1 MSKTRNHMNVSE
13 YLEIASDLANVGLW
27 DWDVT
32 QESLYMT
39 RECKRML
46 GYKETDK
53 LNIKNQLHLLVHP
66 YDLEKVNSM
75 VKGGLLGLFDKQEIE
90 LRLFDNKGS
99 FKWYQVKATITTDE
113 FGKVIRVTGSLSDI
127 TERKETEDS
136 LIESEE
142 RYRNLFENSLIGII
156 RVDLKSGKV
165 IEANNKGWTI
175 LDGSPGEDFYMF
187 DRFFTSDDKK
197 NFIKLLTLNGC
208 IEKQEVKIV
217 KQKKEIWYLINGNFI
232 ADEGIL
238 DLSLLD
244 ITENQNSIN
253 ELKRLNSE
261 LDKFVYHSSHDLR
274 SPLKSLLGLIN
285 ILRKEEDPKGRENC
299 MVMME
304 KSIHRLEK
312 LVNDLLMLSR
322 NNRIENTYEEIDL
335 TNEIKESLADFS
347 HMKGYEGL
355 EISQNISQPVP
366 FVTDVTRL
374 KIVLNNMLSNAIKYR
389 SYHRDK
395 PFLKISAK
403 VDKDQAL
410 IDIEDNGIGIKKSK
424 QDKIFEMFY
433 RASESSEG
441 SGLGLYIVK
450 NVIEKMKG
458 SISMESEEQIGT
470 RFSIKLP
477 NHLNG
482 YSKVF

>member
-1 MSKTRNHMNVSE
+1 LKKSLSNKSE
-13 YLEIASDLANVGLW
+13 YLDFENYIFPD
-27 DWDVT
+27 
-32 QESLYMT
+32 Y
-39 RECKRML
+39 
-46 GYKETDK
+46 TDFI
-53 LNIKNQLHLLVHP
+53 NNYPYP
-66 YDLEKVNSM
+66 YDLEKVNNI

-90 LRLFDNKGS
+90 LRLFDKKGS
-99 FKWYQVKATITTDE
+99 FKWYQVKATISTDE
-113 FGKVIRVTGSLSDI
+113 FGKVNRVTGSLSDI
-127 TERKETEDS
+127 TERKETEDH
-136 LIESEE
+136 LKESEE

-175 LDGSPGEDFYMF
+175 LNGNSQDNYYLF
-187 DRFFTSDDKK
+187 DDFFTSEDKK

-208 IEKQEVKIV
+208 IEKQEVKVV
-217 KQKKEIWYLINGNFI
+217 KHKKDIWYLINGNFI
-232 ADEGIL
+232 VDEGIL

-244 ITENQNSIN
+244 ITENQNSIA

-335 TNEIKESLADFS
+335 ESEIKESLADFS
-347 HMKGYEGL
+347 HMKGFEGL
-355 EISQNISQPVP
+355 EVTQEIKQPVP

-374 KIVLNNMLSNAIKYR
+374 KIILNNLLSNAIKYR

-403 VDKDQAL
+403 VEHNKAL

-424 QDKIFEMFY
+424 QDKIFDMFY

-458 SISMESEEQIGT
+458 SIELESEEQVGT
-470 RFSIKLP
+470 HFSIELP

-482 YSKVF
+482 RAKSI